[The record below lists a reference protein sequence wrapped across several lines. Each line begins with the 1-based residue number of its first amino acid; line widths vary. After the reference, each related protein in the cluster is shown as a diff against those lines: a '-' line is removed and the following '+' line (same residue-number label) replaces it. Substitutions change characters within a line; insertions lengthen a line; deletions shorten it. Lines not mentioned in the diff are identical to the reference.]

1 MCFILFVF
9 LYSLLLILCDVFP
22 ISFVLFIS
30 LFISIYICIHN
41 DQSVHSNQLYP
52 TFKFPQLNHYWF
64 LPMICFVILFI
75 TNDSMGQWCP
85 LSPLPLPTKSSFISI
100 YDFMDWHGCLFVSD
114 GFRSAVLWSVFFLKA
129 FFFSPSHDW
138 LMQLVLCALYR
149 YYSHYHP
156 SRFLFSV
163 FTSLFPLSSLLLFF
177 PQFLITSILSLLS
190 PLSFLSPLLSL
201 PSILYF
207 LPLTSLLFS
216 PLPSKLCTVSLLW
229 RLVRILS
236 YYCKIPFARYQII
249 IFMTHKLHI
258 IRYPCIL
265 SLIPLLSSSVSF
277 LIEYMSFILPF
288 LSHPCTNNNNIYSF
302 ICQQQLEF
310 GSFSCLVFVWAFEF
324 CTIYLSVHKSLLR
337 DACIYSYMNEN
348 TFHDL

>member
-1 MCFILFVF
+1 MVSFKPSSSPNEIFIHFYLWFYG
-9 LYSLLLILCDVFP
+9 LAWLLICVWWFQERCVMVCIL
-22 ISFVLFIS
+22 SA
-30 LFISIYICIHN
+30 SI
-41 DQSVHSNQLYP
+41 
-52 TFKFPQLNHYWF
+52 
-64 LPMICFVILFI
+64 
-75 TNDSMGQWCP
+75 
-85 LSPLPLPTKSSFISI
+85 
-100 YDFMDWHGCLFVSD
+100 
-114 GFRSAVLWSVFFLKA
+114 
-129 FFFSPSHDW
+129 FFSPSHDW

-156 SRFLFSV
+156 SPFLFSV
-163 FTSLFPLSSLLLFF
+163 FPSLFPLSSLLLFF

-236 YYCKIPFARYQII
+236 YYCKIPFARYQIS

-302 ICQQQLEF
+302 ICQQQL
-310 GSFSCLVFVWAFEF
+310 
-324 CTIYLSVHKSLLR
+324 
-337 DACIYSYMNEN
+337 
-348 TFHDL
+348 